1 MSQAQQTQIG
11 EMMIYGAGGGGINVA
26 SMCQE
31 YTASAPGTSNV
42 RLAYIDTSRSNIPD
56 SARPEQCYLLE
67 NLDGSG
73 KVRKENHEKIAD
85 EVNRILLAHQP
96 GDMNVVAFTASG
108 GTGSVA
114 GPLLVAELLKRNKLV
129 VCVVIGSDESAITA
143 DNTFKTLKSLDH
155 IARSQEKPV
164 VMFYNKNS
172 RNMSRVEVDK
182 RSRFTICALSFL
194 ASRQNKELDSMDV
207 TNFLNYNRVP
217 GSDLQP
223 QLTMLQVLSEAD
235 EVDRIGADT
244 FSLAMLLK
252 GHEEVQ
258 PQIVPVYSAAGYYR
272 ENTQAPC
279 NLFFCL
285 ETKAL
290 SPILGELQK
299 TAATIDEHKQARA
312 SGPSFVGANDQVSST
327 GLIL

>member
-1 MSQAQQTQIG
+1 MSQAQQNLVG
-11 EMMIYGAGGGGINVA
+11 EMMIYGAGGGGINIA

-31 YTASAPGTSNV
+31 YTASAPGTSEV

-56 SARPEQCYLLE
+56 GARPEQCYLLE

-85 EVNRILLAHQP
+85 EINRILLEFKP
-96 GDMNVVAFTASG
+96 GDINIVAFTASG

-114 GPLLVAELLKRNKLV
+114 GPLLVAELLKRGKLV
-129 VCVVIGSDESAITA
+129 VTVVVGSDESAITA

-207 TNFLNYNRVP
+207 FNFLNYNRVP

-223 QLTMLQVLSEAD
+223 QLTLLNVFDSAA

-244 FSLAMLLK
+244 FSMAMLLK
-252 GHEEVQ
+252 GHEEEQ
-258 PQIVPVYSAAGYYR
+258 PEIVPVYSAAGYYR
-272 ENTQAPC
+272 ENTEAPC

-285 ETKAL
+285 ETKGL
-290 SPILGELQK
+290 NPILSELQK
-299 TAATIDEHKQARA
+299 TAATIVEHKQARA
-312 SGPSFVGANDQVSST
+312 SGPSFVSDSDHVSST